1 MSGTG
6 ESEVNSQSA
15 LEQRRLDRDSPEDD
29 RAVWRCPWNAER
41 RNIGLAV
48 TRAQRGKDFV
58 EKAVTLLEIIAKE
71 HPFVDGNKRTAFA
84 AAETTLRLSG
94 YYLGVTDEDAIDFIL
109 KVARRELTHDKVVRW
124 IKDRLKGDH

>member
-1 MSGTG
+1 MHLNKEDLIEIHRKLIELFGGAYGMLSEGT
-6 ESEVNSQSA
+6 
-15 LEQRRLDRDSPEDD
+15 LDF
-29 RAVWRCPWNAER
+29 
-41 RNIGLAV
+41 AV

-84 AAETTLRLSG
+84 AAGTTLRLSG

-109 KVARRELTHDKVVRW
+109 KVARRELTHDQVVRW
-124 IKDRLKGDH
+124 IKDRLKGHH